1 MLVHSVAGESVR
13 TLLEALYVYI
23 IKNIL
28 KFIGTVM
35 AHGYRN
41 YIVNKLRMH
50 VENTRYLL
58 QA

>member
-35 AHGYRN
+35 AYGYRN
-41 YIVNKLRMH
+41 YIGKI
-50 VENTRYLL
+50 
-58 QA
+58 